1 LKKLVFFLGA
11 TIALGV
17 GTLLVTK
24 TTHAADHLDAPAVSS
39 QPLADI
45 NDVFAW
51 MAADGTHLNLAM
63 TISPGDDGT
72 RHLSPSVLYV
82 FHVTAS
88 AAFGAAGTETKI
100 VCKFTTDTHHEC
112 WVGNVDYV
120 SGDANMLGMTPG
132 VFSLSGKIH
141 LYVGRTADP
150 FFFNLQGFRDA
161 ANYVENAGALPL
173 NAAGCPDTGVAAT
186 NNSVIGTPL
195 RNCLFGDPNAGAT
208 RTTACPGSPGVSAAP
223 CSTTSA
229 DCFAS
234 LNVISIVLVLDKSLV
249 TTAANPVIG
258 VWASTHAGM

>member
-1 LKKLVFFLGA
+1 LKKLAIFLGA
-11 TIALGV
+11 MALGLGV
-17 GTLLVTK
+17 LLVAN

-51 MAADGTHLNLAM
+51 MTADGTHVNLAM

-72 RHLSPSVLYV
+72 RHLSPNIIYV

-88 AAFGAAGTETKI
+88 PAFGSPGTETKI
-100 VCKFTTDTHHEC
+100 VCKFTSDTQHEC
-112 WVGNVDYV
+112 WVGKTDYV
-120 SGDANMLGMTPG
+120 SGDANMLGMAPG
-132 VFSLSGKIH
+132 VFSLDGKIH
-141 LYVGRTADP
+141 LYVGHTADP

-161 ANYVENAGALPL
+161 ANFVDNAGALPT

-186 NNSVIGTPL
+186 NNSAIGTPL
-195 RNCLFGDPNAGAT
+195 RNCLFGDPNAGAA
-208 RTTACPGSPGVSAAP
+208 RTASCPGSPGTAAAP

-234 LNVISIVLVLDKSLV
+234 LNVIAIVLQLDKTLV
-249 TTAANPVIG
+249 SSATNPVIG
-258 VWASTHAGM
+258 VWASTHMAM